1 MKMEKNNV
9 LTFGAISG
17 AALIYSY
24 YYFLKDKSS
33 SEIQKYW
40 GSIDGNT
47 REFYKL
53 SMFFC
58 VLGMLKIV
66 YDMHNSSK
74 KDFTDEAY
82 GFFLLIVVSMF
93 YLPLTI
99 QYTKKPSTPLFI
111 AIVST
116 LFFVALGSLI
126 LYKNYQSIGSGYLM
140 FHLFCLDLFYWSYS
154 FFKNY

>member
-1 MKMEKNNV
+1 MKIEKNTV
-9 LTFGAISG
+9 LKFGGLSG
-17 AALIYSY
+17 ILLIYSY

-33 SEIQKYW
+33 NEIEKYW
-40 GSIDGNT
+40 GSIDGNK

-66 YDMHNSSK
+66 YDIYNSPK
-74 KDFTDEAY
+74 KDFNDEAY
-82 GFFLLIVVSMF
+82 GFFLLIFVSMF

-99 QYTKKPSTPLFI
+99 QYTKKPSTLLFI

-116 LFFVALGSLI
+116 LFFVAIGSLI
-126 LYKNYQSIGSGYLM
+126 LYKKYPSIGSKYLM
-140 FHLFCLDLFYWSYS
+140 FHLFFLDLFYWSYS